1 MGRGYW
7 RRCWLCSRRGLGAL
21 CFDGFGSR
29 AEMALHFSFFFLLKL
44 LAKNIFVLGVGLA
57 EVIVA
62 KALAELHI
70 AAALAVAFDDQLDA
84 PLDFRGRTLP
94 AAAKVLV
101 VLNFELANVFFELR
115 HFFVDGRHAEESPRF
130 SNAKRTGRRRQ
141 QSGWGERRIGHG
153 RAVER
158 SSVARGAMVC

>member
-1 MGRGYW
+1 V
-7 RRCWLCSRRGLGAL
+7 
-21 CFDGFGSR
+21 
-29 AEMALHFSFFFLLKL
+29 ALHFSFLFLLEL
-44 LAKNIFVLGVGLA
+44 LAENVFVLGVGLA
-57 EVIVA
+57 EVVVA

-84 PLDFRGRTLP
+84 PLDFRGRALP

-101 VLNFELANVFFELR
+101 ILNFELANVFLELR

-141 QSGWGERRIGHG
+141 QSG
-153 RAVER
+153 
-158 SSVARGAMVC
+158 